1 LDAPAVTDALTTSGR
16 IRASAPPEQRASG
29 GQGTVFRFATDNG
42 YRGFAPM
49 RLIESIN
56 RQFIIEIV
64 DAVQNPNKHPILY
77 NAGS

>member
-1 LDAPAVTDALTTSGR
+1 
-16 IRASAPPEQRASG
+16 
-29 GQGTVFRFATDNG
+29 
-42 YRGFAPM
+42 M

-77 NAGS
+77 NAGSQRLTTND